1 VSWLFAA
8 IYDPF
13 MRKSEIACLREWR
26 GELLGSL
33 EGRVLEIGAGTGA
46 NLPFYP
52 PTLERLVVTDPDEH
66 MLKRLA
72 DARAGSGPRRAPEIV
87 QAPAD
92 ALPFADRAFDVV
104 VSTLVLCS
112 VPDVDRTLAEIRRV
126 LVPGGRLVFLEH
138 VAAGNDQTKRRRW
151 QGRVEPF
158 WKRIAGNCHLT
169 RDTAGSLTNAGFALH
184 EIKNESMRKALP
196 LVRPTIRGVAI
207 SPPG

>member
-1 VSWLFAA
+1 MSWLFAA

-52 PTLERLVVTDPDEH
+52 PTLERLVLTDPDEH
-66 MLKRLA
+66 MLERLA
-72 DARAGSGPRRAPEIV
+72 EADPGSHRAPEIV

-92 ALPFADRAFDVV
+92 ALPFADHAFDVV

-112 VPDVDRTLAEIRRV
+112 VPDVGRTLAEIRRV

-138 VAAGNDQTKRRRW
+138 VAAGNDQAGRRRW

-169 RDTAGSLTNAGFALH
+169 RDTAGSLAEAGFALH

-207 SPPG
+207 SPAG